1 MGGETP
7 PPKPNEKSQVL
18 HNESLAVYAKLQI
31 PSQPEREE
39 DFGTLCT
46 SSERERR
53 ETTWICFSIIHY
65 ISREL
70 RRRRTTYQV
79 VASS

>member
-46 SSERERR
+46 SSEREKGDDLDMFFYNTLYFQGA
-53 ETTWICFSIIHY
+53 EKKKNN
-65 ISREL
+65 L
-70 RRRRTTYQV
+70 
-79 VASS
+79 SSSS